1 VGLDSWPAL
10 GVRSQILLFEVEEI
24 CESLSLWDLPFL
36 HRIWISGPP
45 VFGFG
50 LLSFFSSAFRRS
62 LLLCST
68 SSVRPSVSRGVI
80 SFAVGLGLQHSREI
94 KLRQAVHSRRQGI
107 SLASS
112 ESWSCQNLFSKVL
125 IQIHQLYSEC
135 NLLFIPGVRQS
146 LGSDK
151 GSRWHH
157 DRAGEAKL
165 FSKVLIQIFQPYLEC
180 NLLFIRGDKG
190 SGWHLQTAGA
200 AKTYFRKS

>member
-1 VGLDSWPAL
+1 
-10 GVRSQILLFEVEEI
+10 
-24 CESLSLWDLPFL
+24 
-36 HRIWISGPP
+36 
-45 VFGFG
+45 
-50 LLSFFSSAFRRS
+50 
-62 LLLCST
+62 
-68 SSVRPSVSRGVI
+68 
-80 SFAVGLGLQHSREI
+80 LQHSREI

-165 FSKVLIQIFQPYLEC
+165 FSKVLTQIYQPYSEC

-190 SGWHLQTAGA
+190 SRWHLQTAGA
-200 AKTYFRKS
+200 AKTIFESLGPNSPALFKMQPLVYWRGPTIAQLRQGISLAS